1 MDVEDFLQKHAIQE
15 TEVNSIGD
23 TIKKL
28 NKQAQSLVLA
38 NYKESPLLDKKLEEL
53 NNEFKNLLEARDKRR
68 ALLEEARNFFS
79 FLQNQEDEEAW
90 IIEKQR
96 ICQATLIAKDLRAVL
111 MLQQKHKVRD
121 FNMARPVLIINQLF
135 VNTGVGRR
143 SESKEGE
150 NTEYLLRRRRFD
162 KKQAPCC

>member
-1 MDVEDFLQKHAIQE
+1 MDVEDLLQKHAIQE

-53 NNEFKNLLEARDKRR
+53 NNEYKSLLEARDKRR

-79 FLQNQEDEEAW
+79 FLQNHEDEEAW
-90 IIEKQR
+90 IVEKQR
-96 ICQATLIAKDLRAVL
+96 ICQAPLIAKDLRAVL
-111 MLQQKHKVRD
+111 MMQQKHKVNP
-121 FNMARPVLIINQLF
+121 FFSNLFQFSTQQITSHSESLIDSSFLCF
-135 VNTGVGRR
+135 KGVGGRG
-143 SESKEGE
+143 EGE
-150 NTEYLLRRRRFD
+150 EGQDQEYLL
-162 KKQAPCC
+162 